1 VWIVLAAG
9 IANAAIPGRRSQ
21 NWIPACMIGIARTP
35 ILLFAY
41 PPLNG
46 QPGRHAHR

>member
-1 VWIVLAAG
+1 MLAAG
-9 IANAAIPGRRSQ
+9 IANVLIPGRRSG

-35 ILLFAY
+35 ILLFADH
-41 PPLNG
+41 PLNG